1 MGGLSSND
9 CRRLT
14 AGLIVITFL
23 VIALGGLIRIY
34 DAGESC
40 PDWPTC
46 FGTWGF
52 DVSEADQEAW
62 YEANPD
68 EIDSRGAW
76 HRYTTFQIFT
86 EWAHR
91 VLAGAVLGPLV
102 LAGWFLVRREPA
114 FGSEVRLAS
123 TISVALIVWQGA
135 IGWLTV
141 RMDNEHWSVA
151 LHLGSA
157 LAFMLSLIWLWIAQS
172 RDTNTLP
179 KWIDFESES
188 SPVWGP
194 RLLWLSLFALIS
206 LFSGA
211 FVSTTGGANTG
222 CGVDG
227 FYDSWPLC
235 QGELVPEIHDW
246 VLQSQA
252 IHRFLVAAV
261 GVSLLAASR
270 FARKELDS
278 GSTLYRWIVAST
290 VLYILNLLIG
300 AFYILSWDMSE
311 GFEEWLSLVHLLLAS
326 LSFLILS
333 TAYVGSITTRE
344 ESG

>member
-1 MGGLSSND
+1 MSGLSANG

-23 VIALGGLIRIY
+23 VIALGGIIRIY

-46 FGTWGF
+46 FGTLGF
-52 DVSEADQEAW
+52 DVSEAEQEAW

-68 EIDSRGAW
+68 EIDSRGAG

-86 EWAHR
+86 EWGHR

-102 LAGWFLVRREPA
+102 LIGWLLVRRDEV
-114 FGSEVRLAS
+114 FGSEVRLSS
-123 TISVALIVWQGA
+123 TISAALIVWQGA
-135 IGWLTV
+135 VGWLTV

-157 LAFMLSLIWLWIAQS
+157 LAFMLSLIWLWLSQS
-172 RDTNTLP
+172 RDIGILP
-179 KWIDFESES
+179 EWINFDSEAS
-188 SPVWGP
+188 QVWGP
-194 RLLWLSLFALIS
+194 KLLWLSVFALIS

-227 FYDSWPLC
+227 LYHSWPLC

-246 VLQSQA
+246 VLQSQV
-252 IHRFLVAAV
+252 IHRFLVGAV
-261 GVSLLAASR
+261 GVALLVASW
-270 FARKELDS
+270 FAWNELNAKS
-278 GSTLYRWIVAST
+278 TLCRWIWGSTALYV
-290 VLYILNLLIG
+290 VNMLIG
-300 AFYILSWDMSE
+300 AAYILSWDVGE

-333 TAYVGSITTRE
+333 TAYVGSVTARRI
-344 ESG
+344 